1 MPGLISLKS
10 LAPVPRGRRAAAC
23 GTGQAAAWKNDGK
36 SRESMTAQ
44 ENAGIQSLGGVM
56 KAATRASAQLASMT
70 VFRAPAALVR
80 LPEAAAASGGTTTT
94 AVLLAEARAVTTTMT
109 TTRGGK
115 ASEVKTY
122 YSSSGSEHEPNSVC
136 LAAMVHEF
144 MEEEEEGAD
153 ELLVGKCGRARCN
166 CGIGSCS
173 ATNSHGEDEND
184 DPVPKLGGEMRE
196 IFQGLVPCKTGL
208 ETSLL
213 GEVLKAIDGLSL
225 SESVQTTASSTTK
238 EEEEEQDSSATKCSS
253 PSPPPS
259 PHVHLRRTVMKHLR
273 DAGFNAG
280 ICKARWAH
288 TGGFPGGDYEYI
300 DVVMGIADGKSSGRI
315 LVDTDFRTQFEIAR
329 PTQQYKSLVQLLPT
343 VFVGEAERLQS
354 ILNLMSDAIKRSVKK
369 RGLDLPPWRK
379 TEYIRAKW
387 FSSYRR
393 TTNEVSQSKTNPA
406 ETAAVHNFACIATR
420 GKGCDSN
427 FTNDMDLLLFQK
439 TDSRPVMREMKN
451 DVRSRRPTKGL
462 NVKKQEEETGPEEA
476 LRRDV
481 NPHYAKT
488 DHDHHIIVK
497 EIDNTAWQPPEVKP
511 KAAERPPP
519 FAGLSAIFKQSDLTR
534 NKMSKV

>member
-1 MPGLISLKS
+1 
-10 LAPVPRGRRAAAC
+10 
-23 GTGQAAAWKNDGK
+23 
-36 SRESMTAQ
+36 
-44 ENAGIQSLGGVM
+44 
-56 KAATRASAQLASMT
+56 
-70 VFRAPAALVR
+70 
-80 LPEAAAASGGTTTT
+80 
-94 AVLLAEARAVTTTMT
+94 
-109 TTRGGK
+109 
-115 ASEVKTY
+115 
-122 YSSSGSEHEPNSVC
+122 
-136 LAAMVHEF
+136 
-144 MEEEEEGAD
+144 
-153 ELLVGKCGRARCN
+153 
-166 CGIGSCS
+166 
-173 ATNSHGEDEND
+173 
-184 DPVPKLGGEMRE
+184 
-196 IFQGLVPCKTGL
+196 
-208 ETSLL
+208 
-213 GEVLKAIDGLSL
+213 LSL

-488 DHDHHIIVK
+488 DHDHHITVK